1 MSCAGMIAD
10 NTTGNVACDMY
21 NRWEQD
27 IALMKSLGIKNY
39 RWGTHAAYSKWWQQQ
54 LPWQ

>member
-1 MSCAGMIAD
+1 
-10 NTTGNVACDMY
+10 MY

-39 RWGTHAAYSKWWQQQ
+39 RCVLWLTVGGGWGVRGLLAE
-54 LPWQ
+54 LC